1 MKWMKLKR
9 KQKMLAKEI
18 KNMVRF
24 MKNSWAI
31 QVLIAG
37 TALMRMTEQNPKMKV
52 EVLKIQKVQYEGLFI
67 W

>member
-1 MKWMKLKR
+1 
-9 KQKMLAKEI
+9 MLAKLI

-24 MKNSWAI
+24 IKNSLAI
-31 QVLIAG
+31 QVLMAG

-52 EVLKIQKVQYEGLFI
+52 EVLKIQKLQYDGLLI